1 MTKTKIREIE
11 NLFSAISDTLAEVGL
26 VQTISILKKGGQ
38 GVLWKSDL
46 SLAAKSVCE
55 AYDIP
60 SEVLFGKS
68 RKYPRKYAFACW
80 VHMCYVDL
88 NYGLSDLSAY
98 THMSKSTISK
108 AKQLIEN
115 YPSVTTFDKKIHE
128 KLAISRKKLSE
139 NLAKSDKSEKTDS
152 NI

>member
-1 MTKTKIREIE
+1 MTTSKNREIE

-26 VQTISILKKGGQ
+26 VQTISILKKGSQ
-38 GVLWKSDL
+38 GILWKSDL
-46 SLAAKSVCE
+46 SLVAKSVCE

-80 VHMCYVDL
+80 VYICYVDL

-98 THMSKSTISK
+98 THASMSTICK
-108 AKQLIEN
+108 AKQLIED
-115 YPSVTTFDKKIHE
+115 YPNETTFDKKIHE
-128 KLAISRKKLSE
+128 KLSFSRRNLSNLLEKLPETIQS
-139 NLAKSDKSEKTDS
+139 
-152 NI
+152 

>member
-1 MTKTKIREIE
+1 MTTTKNREIE

-26 VQTISILKKGGQ
+26 VQTISILKKGSQ

-46 SLAAKSVCE
+46 SVAAKAVCE

-80 VHMCYVDL
+80 VYICYADL
-88 NYGLSDLSAY
+88 NYGLKDLSSY
-98 THMSKSTISK
+98 THSSMSTISK
-108 AKQLIEN
+108 AKQLIED
-115 YPSVTTFDKKIHE
+115 YPNETTFDKKIHE
-128 KLAISRKKLSE
+128 KLFVSRK
-139 NLAKSDKSEKTDS
+139 NLTKQLEKADTAEK
-152 NI
+152 I

>member
-1 MTKTKIREIE
+1 MTTSKNREIE

-26 VQTISILKKGGQ
+26 VQTISILKKGSQ

-46 SLAAKSVCE
+46 AVAAKAVCE

-60 SEVLFGKS
+60 TEVLFGKS

-80 VHMCYVDL
+80 VYISYIDL

-98 THMSKSTISK
+98 THASMSTISK
-108 AKQLIEN
+108 AKQLIED
-115 YPSVTTFDKKIHE
+115 YPNETTFDKKIHE
-128 KLAISRKKLSE
+128 KLSFSRTNLNKHLEKIPE
-139 NLAKSDKSEKTDS
+139 NIQS
-152 NI
+152 

>member
-1 MTKTKIREIE
+1 MTKSKNREIE

-26 VQTISILKKGGQ
+26 VQTISILKKGSQ
-38 GVLWKSDL
+38 GILWKSDL
-46 SLAAKSVCE
+46 SVVAKAVCE

-80 VHMCYVDL
+80 VYICYVDL

-98 THMSKSTISK
+98 THASMSTISK
-108 AKQLIEN
+108 AKQLIED
-115 YPSVTTFDKKIHE
+115 YPNETTFDRKIHE
-128 KLAISRKKLSE
+128 KLSFSRRNLSNHLEKIPE
-139 NLAKSDKSEKTDS
+139 N
-152 NI
+152 I

>member
-1 MTKTKIREIE
+1 MTTSKNREIE

-26 VQTISILKKGGQ
+26 VQTISILKKGSQ

-46 SLAAKSVCE
+46 SVVAKAVCE

-60 SEVLFGKS
+60 MEVLFGKS

-80 VHMCYVDL
+80 VYICYVDL

-98 THMSKSTISK
+98 THASMSTISK
-108 AKQLIEN
+108 AKQLIED
-115 YPSVTTFDKKIHE
+115 YPNETTFDKKIHE
-128 KLAISRKKLSE
+128 KLAFSRK
-139 NLAKSDKSEKTDS
+139 NLNKQLEKTDIAE